1 MQNFSSMNK
10 RYQVFVSSTFA
21 DLRNERSKVITTLM
35 EMDCI
40 PSGMELFPAT
50 DEEQWEFI
58 KKVID
63 DCDYYLLIIGGRY
76 GSTTSEGISYTE
88 KEYDYAVEQGM
99 KVIALLHKNPDDIPI
114 GKSEKDPTLRGKLSS
129 FRDKVSQNRLVK
141 FWNSAEELPGLV
153 ALSVTKTIKTYPA
166 EGWVRA
172 NSVTD
177 SPKLLTEINELRKKN
192 EDLEDIIK
200 KYSYKSTYEIENL
213 AEIDDLFEVKGDYY
227 RNNQTFKWNKNLS
240 WKEIFSLIAPYLME
254 NPNDKVVKTK
264 LSKSIF
270 DTTDK
275 NGYSPEINDQIYQ
288 SIKIQ
293 FKAMNLIDIKYLKT
307 VSGGMS
313 LFWILTKN
321 GERKMMELRS
331 ISKNV

>member
-1 MQNFSSMNK
+1 MNK
-10 RYQVFVSSTFA
+10 RYQIFVSSTFA

-58 KKVID
+58 KKVIN
-63 DCDYYLLIIGGRY
+63 DCDYYLLIVGGRY

-88 KEYDYAVEQGM
+88 KEYDYAVDKGM
-99 KVIALLHKNPDDIPI
+99 KVIALLHKNPDEIPI
-114 GKSEKDPTLRGKLSS
+114 GKSEKDPTLREKLTK

-141 FWNSAEELPGLV
+141 FWNSAEEMPGLV
-153 ALSVTKTIKTYPA
+153 ALSLTKTIKTYPA

-192 EDLEDIIK
+192 EELEETLKIYADK
-200 KYSYKSTYEIENL
+200 PSVEIENL
-213 AEIDDLFEVKGDYY
+213 AELNDFFEIKGRYKTRGDFYD
-227 RNNQTFKWNKNLS
+227 WNKKVT
-240 WKEIFSLIAPYLME
+240 WKKIFSLIAPYLLE
-254 NPNDKVVKTK
+254 EPNDTVIKKK
-264 LSKSIF
+264 LTKSIF
-270 DTTDK
+270 ELTDK
-275 NGYSPEINDQIYQ
+275 NGYSVEINDQVFQ

-293 FKAMNLIDIKYLKT
+293 LKAMNLIDTKFANNS
-307 VSGGMS
+307 SGGMS
-313 LFWILTKN
+313 LFWFLTRK
-321 GERKMMELRS
+321 GEQKLMEFRS
-331 ISKNV
+331 ITKDV